1 MALTVVNKR
10 GKFWFF
16 LIAVMG
22 CLVFPLV
29 SCGTPSEAPNEQETT
44 DGDRESEM
52 TDTIFLKIGTHKI
65 SVTLEKNVAAE
76 ALAGLL
82 NEGEITYTAN
92 DYGGFEKVGALGQS
106 LPREDRQMTAEAG
119 DVILYSGDQIV
130 LFYGSNSWSYTKLG
144 TMQGSAA
151 ELKEILTES
160 NPVTVT
166 ICLQ

>member
-1 MALTVVNKR
+1 MKKKFVFILTTV
-10 GKFWFF
+10 
-16 LIAVMG
+16 LL
-22 CLVFPLV
+22 CLCFVL
-29 SCGTPSEAPNEQETT
+29 SACGENGTTNGQETT
-44 DGDRESEM
+44 SETEEETEM
-52 TDTIFLKIGTHKI
+52 IDTIYLTIGTHKI
-65 SVTLEKNVAAE
+65 TVKLEENTATK
-76 ALAGLL
+76 ALVGLL
-82 NEGEITYTAN
+82 KEGEITYTAN

-130 LFYGSNSWSYTKLG
+130 LFYGSNSWGYTKLG